1 MGRIAC
7 VRIARFEMAVFA
19 RTDPALWTRVVAI
32 AELASPR
39 ARVRALTPVAE
50 EQGVRAGQT
59 VSEALS
65 LCPSLQ
71 LLAPDA
77 DALDEAG
84 LEILKALSTLSP
96 TLDADGQGAFFLGM
110 GGLAELHPDE
120 LVFAGKARALLHELG
135 FQARV
140 GVADRS
146 LAAWVAARRATPLEC
161 VPPGDDLRILSN
173 VPVSELGLS
182 VSTLERLSLW
192 GLRTLGQLAALPPG
206 ALASRLPEEGPRLA
220 RLCRGEERLAFPT
233 SSLIPDDAEEV
244 SMDLEQ
250 PTDALEPLLFLFKS
264 LLDRLLVQVARTRRT
279 LALLLIVLRLDDR
292 SETRHHITPATPS
305 LDARVLMDLIRLWLS
320 SAPLHSP
327 IASVRLVAARIES
340 PDVRQTQLLDKRRD
354 QMEDALHRAASRL
367 ASAFG
372 PENILRP
379 TLIDTLRPE
388 ARLRWVPFETPIEK
402 PARPPPPADA
412 PALALKLYSP
422 PEPVEWR
429 GNHLRRVGR
438 ATLRIAGVDG
448 PQRLSGEWWGE
459 SAFDRS
465 YFWLT
470 GVNGE
475 RLWIFRDESDG
486 RFHLQ
491 AQVD

>member
-19 RTDPALWTRVVAI
+19 RTDPTLWTRVVAI

-50 EQGVRAGQT
+50 QQGVQAGQT

-71 LLAPDA
+71 LLAPDT
-77 DALDEAG
+77 DALEAAQ

-96 TLDADGQGAFFLGM
+96 TLDSDGQGAFFLGM
-110 GGLAELHPDE
+110 SGLAELHPDE
-120 LVFAGKARALLHELG
+120 LVFAGKARALLHDLG

-140 GVADRS
+140 GIADRS
-146 LAAWVAARRATPLEC
+146 LAAWVAARRATPLER
-161 VPPGDDLRILSN
+161 VPPGDDLRVLSN
-173 VPVSELGLS
+173 VPVAELGLS
-182 VSTLERLSLW
+182 ALTLERLSLW

-220 RLCRGEERLAFPT
+220 RLCRGEEHLAFPT
-233 SSLIPDDAEEV
+233 AGKIPDDAEEV
-244 SMDLEQ
+244 SLDLEQ

-264 LLDRLLVQVARTRRT
+264 LLDKLLVQVARTRRT

-292 SETRHHITPATPS
+292 SETQHYITPATPS

-320 SAPLHSP
+320 SSPLPSA
-327 IASVRLVAARIES
+327 IASVRLVAARIEA
-340 PDVRQTQLLDKRRD
+340 PDARQTQLLERRHE

-372 PENILRP
+372 PENVLRP
-379 TLIDTLRPE
+379 MLVDTLRPE
-388 ARLRWVPFETPIEK
+388 ARLRWVPFETPVEK

-412 PALALKLYSP
+412 PAQAMKLLSP
-422 PEPVEWR
+422 PEPIEWR
-429 GNHLRRVGR
+429 GNYLRRTGR
-438 ATLRIAGVDG
+438 TAWKIASVDG
-448 PQRLSGEWWGE
+448 PQRLSGEWWE
-459 SAFDRS
+459 EAAFDRS

-470 GVNGE
+470 GISGD

>member
-7 VRIARFEMAVFA
+7 ARIARFEMAVFA
-19 RTDPALWTRVVAI
+19 RADPTLWRRVVAV

-50 EQGVRAGQT
+50 QEGVRAGQT

-71 LLAPDA
+71 LLAPDP
-77 DALDEAG
+77 DALEAAR
-84 LEILKALSTLSP
+84 LAILKALSTLSP
-96 TLDADGQGAFFLGM
+96 TLDSDGQGAFFLGM
-110 GGLAELHPDE
+110 SGLAELHPDE

-146 LAAWVAARRATPLEC
+146 LAAWVAARRATPLER
-161 VPPGDDLRILSN
+161 VPPGDDLRVLSD

-182 VSTLERLSLW
+182 ASTLERLSLW

-220 RLCRGEERLAFPT
+220 RLCRGEAHLAFPT
-233 SSLIPDDAEEV
+233 AGKIPDDAEEV
-244 SMDLEQ
+244 SIDLEQ

-264 LLDRLLVQVARTRRT
+264 LLDKLLVQVARTRRT

-292 SETRHHITPATPS
+292 SQVEHHITPATPS

-320 SAPLHSP
+320 SSPLPSA
-327 IASVRLVAARIES
+327 IASVRLVAARIEA
-340 PDVRQTQLLDKRRD
+340 PTARQSQLLDRRHE
-354 QMEDALHRAASRL
+354 QMEDALHQAASRL

-372 PENILRP
+372 PENVLRP
-379 TLIDTLRPE
+379 ILVDTLRPE
-388 ARLRWVPFETPIEK
+388 ARLRWEPFETPTKK
-402 PARPPPPADA
+402 PSRPPPPVDATA
-412 PALALKLYSP
+412 PAMRLFSP

-429 GNHLRRVGR
+429 GNHLRRAGR
-438 ATLRIAGVDG
+438 PAWKIVGVDG
-448 PQRLSGEWWGE
+448 PQRLAGEWWGDT
-459 SAFDRS
+459 AFDRS

-470 GVNGE
+470 GVNNE
-475 RLWIFRDESDG
+475 RLWVFRDESSG